1 MAALLIRRR
10 PARTRRTRAVA
21 PPRRPLRPWRVL
33 VRPEV
38 MRTIAE
44 SAAGAPAHETGG
56 PLLGTVQRSWEKEG
70 VTLLVA
76 VLGTVPPGPGVRGR
90 QFSVGLGSERDGERA
105 ASALRWWRA
114 VTGLDLV
121 HLGDWHKHPSGMP
134 EPSVGDEMTAL
145 RMSTETA
152 APVWLTAIVA
162 GAGPP
167 RFHRVAGSAGPR
179 RAPVTVDCE
188 ALPGLPAL
196 PWHITD
202 SPRFAAEFRLLH
214 AAGVT
219 ARIAAEDGGERPG
232 LRVRLQRDGAAPIT
246 VVTGP
251 RYPQE
256 APVALDELGRR
267 LPFDG
272 DWSAERFLVD
282 LVGEPD
288 A

>member
-56 PLLGTVQRSWEKEG
+56 PLPGTVQRSWEKEG

-90 QFSVGLGSERDGERA
+90 QFLGRARERA
-105 ASALRWWRA
+105 RRRASRVRAPLVARCDRPRPRAPGRLAQAPLRHARA
-114 VTGLDLV
+114 VGRRRDDRAP
-121 HLGDWHKHPSGMP
+121 HEHGDRRA
-134 EPSVGDEMTAL
+134 D
-145 RMSTETA
+145 R
-152 APVWLTAIVA
+152 LTAMLA

-232 LRVRLQRDGAAPIT
+232 LRVRLQC
-246 VVTGP
+246 
-251 RYPQE
+251 
-256 APVALDELGRR
+256 
-267 LPFDG
+267 
-272 DWSAERFLVD
+272 
-282 LVGEPD
+282 
-288 A
+288 